1 MLSYISP
8 LTITKGDPFMF
19 HQETAQKEA
28 EYRARLEELKTVFSQ
43 ARTASLTLQIRE
55 EVEEIQAWF
64 LRKHLE
70 VPTFDFTQ
78 EDL

>member
-1 MLSYISP
+1 
-8 LTITKGDPFMF
+8 MF

-43 ARTASLTLQIRE
+43 ARTAYLAVPIRE

-64 LRKHLE
+64 LRNHLE
-70 VPTFDFTQ
+70 VPTFDFSQ
-78 EDL
+78 EGL